1 MQQGRAELRSVKTSL
16 TSLLSGSRDRRLPRR
31 AADCSLGMLGL
42 HARSERFPGRRQAG
56 CLRFAEINDSID
68 NPAPTFFA
76 FPDARA
82 RPERP
87 RYLEPPA
94 YLHRREYMVLANDFY
109 IPADRPNF
117 VLSLDV
123 DSAKLVLD
131 GNSVSSVI
139 FNPLSEVLSDGQM

>member
-1 MQQGRAELRSVKTSL
+1 
-16 TSLLSGSRDRRLPRR
+16 
-31 AADCSLGMLGL
+31 
-42 HARSERFPGRRQAG
+42 
-56 CLRFAEINDSID
+56 
-68 NPAPTFFA
+68 
-76 FPDARA
+76 
-82 RPERP
+82 
-87 RYLEPPA
+87 
-94 YLHRREYMVLANDFY
+94 MVLANDFY